1 VGRDTDPNPDVKDAA
16 MPRKRPTPDPAFGVR
31 VRELCTEQ
39 HLPLAELARRSG
51 LSPGVLRRI
60 VGATRPVQPAERRSI
75 ARALGVKVQEL
86 ARKKVA
92 VPAAEVAVR
101 RQLEQERDALREQVD
116 ALRAELSAERA
127 ARSAQHE
134 RETHAQADDAEE
146 LDALRGQVDTLSR
159 QLAAERAARSAEVA
173 ELRERHMRELAHLRT
188 SFYNEQDTALGEAQ
202 ERAEKLTVALH
213 VALDEVDRLS
223 RAAPRRPAYT
233 GPVSCDPVA
242 PPPAPPAAAAG
253 PNSAFT
259 EKIAPL
265 LAGLGVAFGT
275 WLLTSKRT

>member
-1 VGRDTDPNPDVKDAA
+1 

-31 VRELCTEQ
+31 VRELCTER
-39 HLPLAELARRSG
+39 HLPLAELARRSS

-60 VGATRPVQPAERRSI
+60 VGGARPVQPAERSSI

-86 ARKKVA
+86 ARKKV
-92 VPAAEVAVR
+92 VHRDLAAEVAAR
-101 RQLEQERDALREQVD
+101 RPVEQERDDLREQVD
-116 ALRAELSAERA
+116 GLRAELSAERA
-127 ARSAQHE
+127 ARNAEVAELRAQHE
-134 RETHAQADDAEE
+134 REAHAQADDAQE
-146 LDALRGQVDTLSR
+146 LDALRQQVDTLGR
-159 QLAAERAARSAEVA
+159 QMAAERAARSAEVA
-173 ELRERHMRELAHLRT
+173 ELRDRHMRELADLRS
-188 SFYNEQDTALGEAQ
+188 SFYNEQDKVLGEAQ

-223 RAAPRRPAYT
+223 RAAPKRPAYT

-253 PNSAFT
+253 SNSAFT

-265 LAGLGVAFGT
+265 LAGLGAAFGT
-275 WLLTSKRT
+275 WLLTSKRS